1 MGMISNLITD
11 MTLRGATE
19 DELASAVRHSMV
31 VIDAAKHKLDYKQS
45 EIDNNIAYLKKK
57 YQGSYDENGRYHE
70 GAATLISRAKS
81 QQSVT
86 KRQGSPKIDPKTG
99 NLIWKDVDEP
109 VYVNTY
115 GQTVR
120 RTQKSTRMAETDDA
134 RTLISPG
141 DTLMEHLYADYANT
155 MKDYARQARLQ
166 IINTKDIPY
175 DPQANLKYKTEVQSL
190 DTKLKTALLNAPR
203 ERQAQTIANA
213 VVAAKKTSNP
223 HMTKGEIKK
232 ASQQA
237 LVEARLAVGAHRQA
251 IRLTAKEWEAIQAGA
266 ISKTQLEKIIA
277 NTDLDSLR
285 TWATPRS
292 KTTLS
297 TAKQLRIK
305 ALYEAGNT
313 TAEIAQALGVSAS
326 TVNKYLNGKDG
337 NNDD

>member
-1 MGMISNLITD
+1 
-11 MTLRGATE
+11 
-19 DELASAVRHSMV
+19 
-31 VIDAAKHKLDYKQS
+31 
-45 EIDNNIAYLKKK
+45 
-57 YQGSYDENGRYHE
+57 
-70 GAATLISRAKS
+70 
-81 QQSVT
+81 
-86 KRQGSPKIDPKTG
+86 
-99 NLIWKDVDEP
+99 
-109 VYVNTY
+109 
-115 GQTVR
+115 
-120 RTQKSTRMAETDDA
+120 
-134 RTLISPG
+134 
-141 DTLMEHLYADYANT
+141 
-155 MKDYARQARLQ
+155 
-166 IINTKDIPY
+166 
-175 DPQANLKYKTEVQSL
+175 
-190 DTKLKTALLNAPR
+190 
-203 ERQAQTIANA
+203 
-213 VVAAKKTSNP
+213 
-223 HMTKGEIKK
+223 MTKGEIKK